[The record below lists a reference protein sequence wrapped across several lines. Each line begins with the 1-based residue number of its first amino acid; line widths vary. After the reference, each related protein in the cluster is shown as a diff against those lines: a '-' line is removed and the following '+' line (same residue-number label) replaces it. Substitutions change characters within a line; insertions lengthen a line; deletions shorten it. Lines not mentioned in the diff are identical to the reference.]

1 MEGYRKQ
8 WRTEV
13 NTATSEYD
21 KEASAESDKKK
32 KEVGQ
37 IKEEKEVEVK
47 KLSGAKTNIQ
57 KLENNWLHS
66 DCLIYYSR

>member
-1 MEGYRKQ
+1 M
-8 WRTEV
+8 
-13 NTATSEYD
+13 N

-37 IKEEKEVEVK
+37 IKEEKECEVK
-47 KLSGAKTNIQ
+47 KLSGAKTNVQ
-57 KLENNWLHS
+57 KLENDWSHS